1 MSDDKKNRKLT
12 AEDILMEFKDKLSG
26 EAPSHNAPPP
36 DILIGDDEDPITV
49 TVGDEASE
57 KLIEELLEDTP
68 VDPDFVDD
76 GVPAISPEEEK
87 PIGKEPPCL
96 YDPDEY
102 EPDEID
108 LFTGFDEI
116 VPDPQDM
123 EISSDCFEE
132 EEDSE
137 ASPTEKAK
145 DAPEGDQKERSP
157 KKHGRQKKE
166 KSPKKERKTGHNNLL

>member
-26 EAPSHNAPPP
+26 ETATPPP
-36 DILIGDDEDPITV
+36 DILIGDDEDAITV
-49 TVGDEASE
+49 EAGNGLSE
-57 KLIEELLEDTP
+57 ERSEELLEDTP
-68 VDPDFVDD
+68 VDPDFEDD
-76 GVPAISPEEEK
+76 GVPAISHEEEK
-87 PIGKEPPCL
+87 PVGKEPPCV

-123 EISSDCFEE
+123 ELSSAYFEE
-132 EEDSE
+132 EGE
-137 ASPTEKAK
+137 ASPNEKAN
-145 DAPEGDQKERSP
+145 DTSEGDEESEEP
-157 KKHGRQKKE
+157 HV
-166 KSPKKERKTGHNNLL
+166 